1 MWRDSA
7 STRLVLTFYD
17 LIDKIAATLPNEK
30 AKEEHIYVCGSDN
43 VIAAVMGMDLG
54 FYSWDVVVDNMDGN
68 FIFLDV
74 RNDTEN
80 VLIHDGETK

>member
-1 MWRDSA
+1 M
-7 STRLVLTFYD
+7 
-17 LIDKIAATLPNEK
+17 
-30 AKEEHIYVCGSDN
+30 
-43 VIAAVMGMDLG
+43 IAAVMGMDLG